1 QKHKQKSKGD
11 SVRAVRVK
19 TKAPWIPPGKTST
32 RDTILKWEESSER
45 LEATPNAESDR
56 MQSVLRL
63 SDLSTDDD
71 DPACCKINKYEKKI
85 DSLMSMVGTLKK
97 EVRRQ
102 WKDLLTGAL

>member
-1 QKHKQKSKGD
+1 M
-11 SVRAVRVK
+11 
-19 TKAPWIPPGKTST
+19 IPL
-32 RDTILKWEESSER
+32 ILCQESSER
-45 LEATPNAESDR
+45 HEAAPNPDCER

-71 DPACCKINKYEKKI
+71 AATCCKINQYEKKI
-85 DSLMSMVGTLKK
+85 DNLMNMVGTLKK